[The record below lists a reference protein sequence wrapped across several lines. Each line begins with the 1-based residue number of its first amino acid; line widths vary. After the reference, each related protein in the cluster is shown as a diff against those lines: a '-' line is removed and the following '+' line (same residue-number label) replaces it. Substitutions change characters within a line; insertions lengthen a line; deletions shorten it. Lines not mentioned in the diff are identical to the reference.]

1 VGKPQTGTGQLL
13 IVCVGELEQAAQTVE
28 DGICR
33 YGFHPYQAPWIL
45 QSTLLLTLNIIFF

>member
-1 VGKPQTGTGQLL
+1 M
-13 IVCVGELEQAAQTVE
+13 QAAQTVE

-45 QSTLLLTLNIIFF
+45 QSTLLLTLNIIFFKKCVSHEFLPIHR